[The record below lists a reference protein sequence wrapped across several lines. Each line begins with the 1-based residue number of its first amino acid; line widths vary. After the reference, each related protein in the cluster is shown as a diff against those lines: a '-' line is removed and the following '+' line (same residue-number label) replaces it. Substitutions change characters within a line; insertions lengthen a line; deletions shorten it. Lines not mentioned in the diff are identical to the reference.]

1 MKVEKRNPAL
11 SMSSVSEDLVED
23 IITKKL
29 VNCSNSYQN
38 VKHFVQSL
46 SHVLSAASNRLR
58 PKSGSLSKFS
68 ITNSG
73 NIKS

>member
-1 MKVEKRNPAL
+1 MKVEKRNPAR

-38 VKHFVQSL
+38 VKHFVQS
-46 SHVLSAASNRLR
+46 H
-58 PKSGSLSKFS
+58 
-68 ITNSG
+68 
-73 NIKS
+73 